1 MGMKEHS
8 EKQTNKPLMVST
20 TGLIAANLLP
30 IGGVFFFDWSVF
42 EILLLFWAENLIIG
56 AFTIARMVTLMT
68 REKRDGMLFQIVTF
82 IPAYGLFTLV
92 HLVFL
97 IGLFAP
103 GFGFFVADKGGA
115 GLAWST
121 FFVSVIGLVISH
133 GSSFINNFIGQG
145 EYKRISNREL
155 MTGPYNRILV
165 MQVTV
170 LLGGLVVVLL
180 GEMIYALILLIVLKI
195 GIDVRMHL
203 LDHRRMRRRAQHREE
218 VARNIADPDHARR
231 DSVFRGWDDF
241 DNQDKP

>member
-1 MGMKEHS
+1 MKEHS
-8 EKQTNKPLMVST
+8 EKQINKPLMVST
-20 TGLIAANLLP
+20 VGLIAANLLP
-30 IGGVFFFDWSVF
+30 IGGVLFFDWSVF

-56 AFTIARMVTLMT
+56 AFTVARMVTLIT
-68 REKRDGMLFQIVTF
+68 REKRNGMLFQIVIF
-82 IPAYGLFTLV
+82 IPGYGIFTLV
-92 HLVFL
+92 HLAFL
-97 IGLFAP
+97 IGFFAP
-103 GFGFFVADKGGA
+103 GFGFFVADKGET

-121 FFVSVIGLVISH
+121 LFVSVIGLVISH

-165 MQVTV
+165 MQLTV

-180 GEMIYALILLIVLKI
+180 GELMYALVLLVVLKVV
-195 GIDVRMHL
+195 IDVRMHL
-203 LDHRRMRRRAQHREE
+203 RAHRRIRRQAQHREE
-218 VARNIADPDHARR
+218 VARNIANPDHARR